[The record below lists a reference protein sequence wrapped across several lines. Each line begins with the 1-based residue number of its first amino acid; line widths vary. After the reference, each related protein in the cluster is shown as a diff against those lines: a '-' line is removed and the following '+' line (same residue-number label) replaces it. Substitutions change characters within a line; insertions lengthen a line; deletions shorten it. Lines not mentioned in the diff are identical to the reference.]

1 MLQYQ
6 FTAGSVHTYA
16 LQMRVTVQIERKGD
30 GPVSQIAELT
40 GRLVATVDNIDDQG
54 ALLSIHTEQLEG
66 EVPGDGFFGEA
77 DVGDPLAAIP
87 SNIRVGPRGDN
98 DGPVDPQQD
107 ATSGTLDTL
116 FPPLPDGAV
125 NDGDVWSRSESDDDD
140 DEDPLIVHARFIG
153 REAGEDAV
161 IRPIVGTFSGHSWS
175 AGSGMEGVQVEGE
188 MRRMAEV
195 SFRSEDGWAHRVDA
209 RVESTLR
216 IGSDD
221 AETGARTIQ
230 TIVEMLLEAQ
240 G

>member
-30 GPVSQIAELT
+30 GPVSQIAEIT
-40 GRLVATVDNIDDQG
+40 GRLVATVDSVDETG
-54 ALLSIHTEQLEG
+54 ALLSIHTEQLQG

-87 SNIRVGPRGDN
+87 PHIRVGPRGDN

-107 ATSGTLDTL
+107 ATAGTLDTL
-116 FPPLPDGAV
+116 FPPLPEGV
-125 NDGDVWSRSESDDDD
+125 VKDGDVWSRSSSENEA
-140 DEDPLIVHARFIG
+140 EDPLVVHARFIG
-153 REAGEDAV
+153 REAGDDAV
-161 IRPIVGTFSGHSWS
+161 IRPIVGTFSGHEWS
-175 AGSGMEGVQVEGE
+175 AGSNMEGVQVQGE
-188 MRRMAEV
+188 TRRMAEV

-216 IGSDD
+216 IGSDE
-221 AETGARTIQ
+221 AENGARTIQ

-240 G
+240 D

>member
-40 GRLVATVDNIDDQG
+40 GRLVATVDSVDDTG

-87 SNIRVGPRGDN
+87 PYIRVGPRGDN

-107 ATSGTLDTL
+107 ATAGTLDTL
-116 FPPLPDGAV
+116 FPPLPEGPV
-125 NDGDVWSRSESDDDD
+125 NDGDVWSRSSADEDT
-140 DEDPLIVHARFIG
+140 EDPLIVHARFIG
-153 REAGEDAV
+153 REAGDDAV
-161 IRPIVGTFSGHSWS
+161 IRSVVGTFSGHAWS
-175 AGSGMEGVQVEGE
+175 AGSGMEGVQVQGE
-188 MRRMAEV
+188 TRRMAEV

-221 AETGARTIQ
+221 SEAGARTIQ

-240 G
+240 A